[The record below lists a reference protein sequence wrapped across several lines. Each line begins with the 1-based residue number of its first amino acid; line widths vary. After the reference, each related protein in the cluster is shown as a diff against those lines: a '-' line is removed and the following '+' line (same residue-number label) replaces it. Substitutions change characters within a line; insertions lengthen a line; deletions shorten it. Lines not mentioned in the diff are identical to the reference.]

1 MFTKPEADPK
11 TVASIILGGGGGT
24 RLFPLTGRRA
34 KPVAK
39 LSASGD
45 ESWKDREADVLALGA
60 IAEDCISVLY
70 PHLSE
75 GLRMDRD
82 VFLLAKENALAI
94 IFIDEVDAITT
105 ARFDAQTGAVRE
117 VQRILM
123 ELLNQMDGFEQIV
136 NVKVIMATN
145 WADTLDPAFVSWKD

>member
-75 GLRMDRD
+75 NVEFIKNNGTDRGMSAACPLQPSGLFAS
-82 VFLLAKENALAI
+82 V
-94 IFIDEVDAITT
+94 
-105 ARFDAQTGAVRE
+105 
-117 VQRILM
+117 
-123 ELLNQMDGFEQIV
+123 
-136 NVKVIMATN
+136 
-145 WADTLDPAFVSWKD
+145 